1 MLPFSIGF
9 AEIVIIFTVL
19 LLVVGPK
26 GIPQLARTVGSWVRM
41 ARRTWTEVQDV
52 MMEADIKKPL
62 VKPWEEVIKAR
73 DQAIESIMAIDD
85 EPTDAEVVPTENE
98 GQQAGQLETMHAEPV
113 DTSST
118 PFDQQTAEQEF
129 RKQVDVSVDMKED
142 TSDESS
148 HG

>member
-85 EPTDAEVVPTENE
+85 EPTDAEVVSTETND
-98 GQQAGQLETMHAEPV
+98 QRATQLETMHTEPV
-113 DTSST
+113 ETAAASSGEHTGGQRSNKHADTSA
-118 PFDQQTAEQEF
+118 DIAE
-129 RKQVDVSVDMKED
+129 KP
-142 TSDESS
+142 SDESS
-148 HG
+148 HV

>member
-73 DQAIESIMAIDD
+73 DQAIESILAIDD
-85 EPTDAEVVPTENE
+85 EPTDAEVVSTEPE
-98 GQQAGQLETMHAEPV
+98 DQRAGQLETMHTEPT
-113 DTSST
+113 DTPSALSA
-118 PFDQQTAEQEF
+118 QQTEGQ
-129 RKQVDVSVDMKED
+129 RTSKRGDVSNGIEVE
-142 TSDESS
+142 TSDESG

>member
-1 MLPFSIGF
+1 
-9 AEIVIIFTVL
+9 
-19 LLVVGPK
+19 
-26 GIPQLARTVGSWVRM
+26 M

-85 EPTDAEVVPTENE
+85 EPTDAEVVPTEIE

-118 PFDQQTAEQEF
+118 PFDQQTNEQQF
-129 RKQVDVSVDMKED
+129 RKQVDVSVDTKED